1 MHGIRRPLRMSG
13 AGAGLP
19 GARSPRRDADAVLP
33 LHVYEQR
40 QGRSA
45 PQCNGCQAPFS
56 LLRYRHRCDPC
67 GMVRF
72 SLALLRPL
80 PSRPRMLRG
89 ATSALGAVR
98 SRSLEGADPSV
109 PCRCFATLAP
119 RSGPALACDRAPLA
133 RAYVSALPASRST
146 GTALLPL
153 LPPMLGGTP
162 PPVV

>member
-1 MHGIRRPLRMSG
+1 
-13 AGAGLP
+13 LP

-80 PSRPRMLRG
+80 RQRIPVRVCCAALPLR
-89 ATSALGAVR
+89 
-98 SRSLEGADPSV
+98 SV
-109 PCRCFATLAP
+109 PFAA
-119 RSGPALACDRAPLA
+119 AA
-133 RAYVSALPASRST
+133 
-146 GTALLPL
+146 
-153 LPPMLGGTP
+153 
-162 PPVV
+162 